1 MNTLGNPFAQTS
13 KPSQPQANQFANHL
27 VESNSQSAGSPADSL
42 TDKVDS
48 SYNPFANALLNSDQS
63 TLRQQQA
70 EQLREQQK
78 EALRRRLHDKVN
90 PTSVHELFSSREE
103 ETKRELEQTRNE
115 LQLLISEFKAAAPEI
130 EMAIA
135 SSVVSPGSDGG
146 SYFRNFFA
154 HLRQMIMLLRQRVSS
169 ARSWAQQSN
178 AKKRKQKGLNYK
190 KTKDVHSGMN
200 NERNAGANAAG

>member
-1 MNTLGNPFAQTS
+1 MNTLGSPFAQTS
-13 KPSQPQANQFANHL
+13 KPSQPQAQQFANYL
-27 VESNSQSAGSPADSL
+27 VESNSQSTSNPDDSL
-42 TDKVDS
+42 TDQFDN
-48 SYNPFANALLNSDQS
+48 SYNPFAKALLNSDQDS
-63 TLRQQQA
+63 LRQQQA

-78 EALRRRLHDKVN
+78 EALRRHLHDRVN

-103 ETKRELEQTRNE
+103 ETKRELEQTRRE
-115 LQLLISEFKAAAPEI
+115 LELLVSEVKVAAPEI

-154 HLRQMIMLLRQRVSS
+154 HLRAMIMLMRQKVSS

-178 AKKRKQKGLNYK
+178 SKKHKQKGLNYK
-190 KTKDVHSGMN
+190 KTKDVQSSIN
-200 NERNAGANAAG
+200 NERNAGANAVG